1 MIFLSSLLFG
11 ILSFCLVILISY
23 YATRNRST
31 DIFVRLRRHNVVEA
45 KKEKPTEDLLRRLY
59 RYIKKTAKP
68 FVNWNIAQKL
78 ELKIKQA
85 GLPILGAEFMIML
98 LIGAALGGFM
108 AYMLTLNRTIAII
121 VALLVPIGM
130 FAAILFLIQRRRKA
144 FTEQLGDCLTTVANA
159 LRAGYSFQQAMGV
172 IAKEMEPPISEEFA
186 HVNTDISMGVP
197 LEIALEQMNDRVDS
211 SDFDLVVTA
220 VLIQREVGG
229 NLAQILDTISDTI
242 NERIRMKREIL
253 ALTAQGRLSALV
265 LMALP
270 FVTAGMMY
278 FMNPKN
284 FMILFEEPSGQMAV
298 GGAVVMM
305 IIGFVVI
312 QKIVDI
318 DT

>member
-1 MIFLSSLLFG
+1 MFG
-11 ILSFCLVILISY
+11 ILAFCFVVLISY
-23 YATRNRST
+23 YATRDRST

-85 GLPILGAEFMIML
+85 GLPILGAEFMIMA
-98 LIGAALGGFM
+98 LIGAALGGFI
-108 AYMLTLNRTIAII
+108 AYMLTLNRILAII

-197 LEIALEQMNDRVDS
+197 LEIALEQMNDRVNS
-211 SDFDLVVTA
+211 SDFDLVATA

-284 FMILFEEPSGQMAV
+284 FMVLFEEPSGQMAM

-305 IIGFVVI
+305 IIGFVII

-318 DT
+318 DA